1 MNNKKYFIY
10 IMTNANKSV
19 LYIGITSNLP
29 KRINEHK
36 HGIVERSFTRRYG
49 LNKLLY
55 FEIFKNP

>member
-10 IMTNANKSV
+10 IMTNANESV

-36 HGIVERSFTRRYG
+36 HGIVER
-49 LNKLLY
+49 
-55 FEIFKNP
+55 